1 MKRLLSVCLSLCI
14 MVSVFVSFDITASA
28 KTNLKKTTVS
38 ASNTSSGVNVS
49 WKKVSGAKSYKVYRK
64 ASGAKKYSALKSTNN
79 KTVKYLDKKVS
90 AGKTYSYQVVA
101 VKGKETSKSKAKSI
115 TRLLAP
121 KNVKVQSYVKNNYYV
136 DKSYIDIDSAKLFVD
151 DPGKPDNNV
160 MGVKITWTRSKGANK
175 YDIYR
180 KIVGGKFEKIK
191 TTGNTSAYVDEDIY
205 YIDDDSYSYKVKKC
219 YYKVVARRSKSTSS
233 SSTVRK
239 ITYIDPMKVSTESY
253 ASGMFLGWGF
263 SVNECID
270 GYKIYRSTNGKNG
283 KYSLIAKLSK
293 NTLEFTDKN
302 VEFNKTYYYKMVAY
316 KGSLNSVA
324 IITKTQYKPM
334 KTVNVSVGA
343 TDDSVKKS
351 FEKAIKRS
359 DLGDTTVD
367 DLKPYLRFTS
377 LNKKIATISRDFV
390 VTGVS
395 KGQVKAKFDLLL
407 DDKSYEAGFIL
418 INVN

>member
-38 ASNTSSGVNVS
+38 ASNISNGINVS

-64 ASGAKKYSALKSTNN
+64 APGAKKYSVVKKTNN

-101 VKGKETSKSKAKSI
+101 VKGKDYSKSKTKSI

-151 DPGKPDNNV
+151 DPGEPDNNV
-160 MGVKITWTRSKGANK
+160 MGIKITWTRSKGANK

-191 TTGNTSAYVDEDIY
+191 TTGNTSSYVDEDIY

-253 ASGMFLGWGF
+253 ASGMFLGWGY
-263 SVNECID
+263 SVNEGID

>member
-1 MKRLLSVCLSLCI
+1 MKRLLSICLSLCI

-38 ASNTSSGVNVS
+38 ASNISNGINVS

-64 ASGAKKYSALKSTNN
+64 ASGAKKYSVVKKTNN
-79 KTVKYLDKKVS
+79 KIVKYLDKKVS

-101 VKGKETSKSKAKSI
+101 VKGKDYSKSKAKSI

-121 KNVKVQSYVKNNYYV
+121 QNVKVQSYVKNNYYV

-160 MGVKITWTRSKGANK
+160 MGVKITWTKSKGANK

-191 TTGNTSAYVDEDIY
+191 TTGNISAYVDEDIY
-205 YIDDDSYSYKVKKC
+205 YIDDDSYKVKKC

-239 ITYIDPMKVSTESY
+239 ITYIDPRKVSTESY
-253 ASGMFLGWGF
+253 ASGMFLGWGSSF
-263 SVNECID
+263 NECID

-293 NTLEFTDKN
+293 KTLKFTDKN

-377 LNKKIATISRDFV
+377 LNNKIATISRDFV

-407 DDKSYEAGFIL
+407 DGKSYEAGFIL

>member
-38 ASNTSSGVNVS
+38 ASNISNGINVS

-64 ASGAKKYSALKSTNN
+64 ASGAKKYSVVKKTNN

-101 VKGKETSKSKAKSI
+101 VKGKDYSKSKTKSI

-151 DPGKPDNNV
+151 DPGEPDNNV
-160 MGVKITWTRSKGANK
+160 MGVKITWTKSKGANK

-205 YIDDDSYSYKVKKC
+205 YIDDDSYKVKKC

-253 ASGMFLGWGF
+253 ASGMFLGWGY

-302 VEFNKTYYYKMVAY
+302 VEFNKTYYYKIVAY

>member
-38 ASNTSSGVNVS
+38 ASNISNGINVS
-49 WKKVSGAKSYKVYRK
+49 WKKVSGAKSYKLYRK
-64 ASGAKKYSALKSTNN
+64 ASGAKKYSVVKKTNN

-101 VKGKETSKSKAKSI
+101 VKGKDYSKSKTKSI

-151 DPGKPDNNV
+151 DPGEPDNNV
-160 MGVKITWTRSKGANK
+160 MGVKITWTKSKGANK

-205 YIDDDSYSYKVKKC
+205 YIDDDSYKVKKC

-253 ASGMFLGWGF
+253 ASGMFLGWGY

-302 VEFNKTYYYKMVAY
+302 VEFNKTYYYKIVAY

>member
-1 MKRLLSVCLSLCI
+1 MKRLLSVCLSLCV

-38 ASNTSSGVNVS
+38 ASNISNGINVS
-49 WKKVSGAKSYKVYRK
+49 WKKVSGAKSYKLYRK
-64 ASGAKKYSALKSTNN
+64 ASGANKYSVVKKTNN

-101 VKGKETSKSKAKSI
+101 VKGKDYSKSKTKSI

-151 DPGKPDNNV
+151 DPGEPDNNV
-160 MGVKITWTRSKGANK
+160 MGIKITWTRSKGANK

-191 TTGNTSAYVDEDIY
+191 TTGNTSSYVDEDIY

-253 ASGMFLGWGF
+253 ASGMFLGWGY
-263 SVNECID
+263 SVNEGID

>member
-14 MVSVFVSFDITASA
+14 MMSVFVSFDITASA

-38 ASNTSSGVNVS
+38 ASNISNGINVS
-49 WKKVSGAKSYKVYRK
+49 WKKVSGAKSYKLYRK
-64 ASGAKKYSALKSTNN
+64 ASGAKKYSVVKKTNN

-101 VKGKETSKSKAKSI
+101 VKGKDYSKSKTKSI

-151 DPGKPDNNV
+151 DPGEPDNNV
-160 MGVKITWTRSKGANK
+160 MGVKITWTKSKGANK

-219 YYKVVARRSKSTSS
+219 YYKVVARRNKSTSS

-253 ASGMFLGWGF
+253 ASGMFLGWGY

-302 VEFNKTYYYKMVAY
+302 VEFNKTYYYKIVAY

>member
-38 ASNTSSGVNVS
+38 VSNTSNGINVS

-64 ASGAKKYSALKSTNN
+64 APGAKKYSVVKKTNN

-160 MGVKITWTRSKGANK
+160 MGVKITWTKSKGANK

-191 TTGNTSAYVDEDIY
+191 TTGNISAYVDEDIY
-205 YIDDDSYSYKVKKC
+205 YIDDDSYKVKKC
-219 YYKVVARRSKSTSS
+219 YYKVVARRNKSTIS

-253 ASGMFLGWGF
+253 ASGMFLGWGS
-263 SVNECID
+263 SVNECSD

-293 NTLEFTDKN
+293 NTLKFTDKN

-377 LNKKIATISRDFV
+377 LNNKIATISRDFV

-395 KGQVKAKFDLLL
+395 KGQVKAKFDLLIEG
-407 DDKSYEAGFIL
+407 KSYEAGFIL

>member
-1 MKRLLSVCLSLCI
+1 
-14 MVSVFVSFDITASA
+14 
-28 KTNLKKTTVS
+28 
-38 ASNTSSGVNVS
+38 
-49 WKKVSGAKSYKVYRK
+49 
-64 ASGAKKYSALKSTNN
+64 
-79 KTVKYLDKKVS
+79 
-90 AGKTYSYQVVA
+90 
-101 VKGKETSKSKAKSI
+101 
-115 TRLLAP
+115 
-121 KNVKVQSYVKNNYYV
+121 
-136 DKSYIDIDSAKLFVD
+136 
-151 DPGKPDNNV
+151 
-160 MGVKITWTRSKGANK
+160 
-175 YDIYR
+175 
-180 KIVGGKFEKIK
+180 
-191 TTGNTSAYVDEDIY
+191 
-205 YIDDDSYSYKVKKC
+205 
-219 YYKVVARRSKSTSS
+219 
-233 SSTVRK
+233 
-239 ITYIDPMKVSTESY
+239 MKVSTESY
-253 ASGMFLGWGF
+253 ASGMFLGWGY

-302 VEFNKTYYYKMVAY
+302 VEFNKTYYYKIVAY

>member
-14 MVSVFVSFDITASA
+14 MVSVFVPFDITASA
-28 KTNLKKTTVS
+28 KTTMKKTTVS
-38 ASNTSSGVNVS
+38 VSNTSSGVNVS

-64 ASGAKKYSALKSTNN
+64 ASGAKKYSAVKSTNN

-101 VKGKETSKSKAKSI
+101 VKGKETSKSKTKSI

-121 KNVKVQSYVKNNYYV
+121 QNVKVQSYVKNNYYV

-151 DPGKPDNNV
+151 DPGEPDNNV
-160 MGVKITWTRSKGANK
+160 MGVKITWTKSKGANK

-191 TTGNTSAYVDEDIY
+191 TTGNISAYVDEDIY
-205 YIDDDSYSYKVKKC
+205 YIDDDSYKVKKC

>member
-38 ASNTSSGVNVS
+38 ASNISNGINVS

-64 ASGAKKYSALKSTNN
+64 ASGAKKYSVVKKTNN

-101 VKGKETSKSKAKSI
+101 VKGKDYSKSKTKSI

-151 DPGKPDNNV
+151 DPGEPDNNV
-160 MGVKITWTRSKGANK
+160 MGVKITWTKSKGANK

-205 YIDDDSYSYKVKKC
+205 YIDDDSYKVKKC

-253 ASGMFLGWGF
+253 ASGMFLGWGY

>member
-14 MVSVFVSFDITASA
+14 MMSVFVSFDITASA

-38 ASNTSSGVNVS
+38 ASNISNGINVS

-64 ASGAKKYSALKSTNN
+64 ASGAKKYSVVKKTNN

-101 VKGKETSKSKAKSI
+101 VKGKDYSKSKTKSI

-151 DPGKPDNNV
+151 DPGEPDNNV
-160 MGVKITWTRSKGANK
+160 MGVKITWTKSKGANK

-205 YIDDDSYSYKVKKC
+205 YIDDDSYKVKKC

-253 ASGMFLGWGF
+253 ASGMFLGWGY

>member
-38 ASNTSSGVNVS
+38 ASNISNGINVS

-64 ASGAKKYSALKSTNN
+64 ASGAKKYSVVKKTNS

-101 VKGKETSKSKAKSI
+101 VKGKETSKSKTKSI

-151 DPGKPDNNV
+151 DPGEPDNNV
-160 MGVKITWTRSKGANK
+160 MGVKITWTKSKGANK

-219 YYKVVARRSKSTSS
+219 YYKVVARRNKSTSS

-253 ASGMFLGWGF
+253 ASGMFLGWGYG
-263 SVNECID
+263 VNECID

-302 VEFNKTYYYKMVAY
+302 VEFNKTYYYKIVAY

>member
-14 MVSVFVSFDITASA
+14 MMSVFVSFDITASA

-38 ASNTSSGVNVS
+38 ASNISNGINVS

-64 ASGAKKYSALKSTNN
+64 ASGAKKYSVVKKTNN

-101 VKGKETSKSKAKSI
+101 VKGKDYSKSKTKSI

-151 DPGKPDNNV
+151 DPGEPDNNV
-160 MGVKITWTRSKGANK
+160 MGVKITWTKSKGANK

-205 YIDDDSYSYKVKKC
+205 YIDDDSYKVKKC

-253 ASGMFLGWGF
+253 ASGMFLGWGY

-270 GYKIYRSTNGKNG
+270 GYKIYPSTNGKNG

>member
-38 ASNTSSGVNVS
+38 ASNISNGINVS
-49 WKKVSGAKSYKVYRK
+49 WKKVSGAKSYKLYRK
-64 ASGAKKYSALKSTNN
+64 ASGAKKYSVVKKTNN

-101 VKGKETSKSKAKSI
+101 VKGKETSKSKTKSI

-151 DPGKPDNNV
+151 DPGEPDNNV
-160 MGVKITWTRSKGANK
+160 MGIKITWTKSKGANK

-191 TTGNTSAYVDEDIY
+191 TTGNTSSYVDEDIY

-253 ASGMFLGWGF
+253 ASGMFLGWGY
-263 SVNECID
+263 SVNEGID

>member
-1 MKRLLSVCLSLCI
+1 M
-14 MVSVFVSFDITASA
+14 MSVFVSFDITASA

-38 ASNTSSGVNVS
+38 ASNISNGINVS

-64 ASGAKKYSALKSTNN
+64 ASGAKKYSVVKKTNN

-101 VKGKETSKSKAKSI
+101 VKGKDYSKSKTKSI

-151 DPGKPDNNV
+151 DPGEPDNNV
-160 MGVKITWTRSKGANK
+160 MGVKITWTKSKGANK

-205 YIDDDSYSYKVKKC
+205 YIDDDSYKVKKC

-253 ASGMFLGWGF
+253 ASGMFLGWGY

>member
-14 MVSVFVSFDITASA
+14 MMSVFVSFDITASA

-38 ASNTSSGVNVS
+38 ASNISNGINVS
-49 WKKVSGAKSYKVYRK
+49 WKKVSGAK
-64 ASGAKKYSALKSTNN
+64 KYSVVKKTNN

-101 VKGKETSKSKAKSI
+101 VKGKDYSKSKTKSI

-151 DPGKPDNNV
+151 DPGEPDNNV
-160 MGVKITWTRSKGANK
+160 MGVKITWTKSKGANK

-205 YIDDDSYSYKVKKC
+205 YIDDDSYKVKKC

-253 ASGMFLGWGF
+253 ASGMFLGWGY

>member
-38 ASNTSSGVNVS
+38 ASNISNGINVS
-49 WKKVSGAKSYKVYRK
+49 WKKVSGAKSYKLYRK
-64 ASGAKKYSALKSTNN
+64 ASGANKYSVVKKTNN

-101 VKGKETSKSKAKSI
+101 VKGKDYSKSKTKSI

-151 DPGKPDNNV
+151 DPGEPDNNV
-160 MGVKITWTRSKGANK
+160 MGIKITWTRSKGANK

-191 TTGNTSAYVDEDIY
+191 TTGNTSSYVDEDIY

-253 ASGMFLGWGF
+253 ASGMFLGWGY
-263 SVNECID
+263 SVNEGID

>member
-38 ASNTSSGVNVS
+38 ASNISNGINVS

-64 ASGAKKYSALKSTNN
+64 ASGAKKYSVVKKTNN

-160 MGVKITWTRSKGANK
+160 MGVKITWTKSKGANK

-191 TTGNTSAYVDEDIY
+191 TTGNISAYVDEDIY

-343 TDDSVKKS
+343 TDYSVKKS

-377 LNKKIATISRDFV
+377 LNNKIATISRDFV

>member
-14 MVSVFVSFDITASA
+14 MVSAFVSFDITASA

-38 ASNTSSGVNVS
+38 ASNISNGINVS

-64 ASGAKKYSALKSTNN
+64 TSGAKKYSVVKKTNS

-101 VKGKETSKSKAKSI
+101 VKGKETSKSKTKSI

-151 DPGKPDNNV
+151 DPGEPDNNV
-160 MGVKITWTRSKGANK
+160 MGIKITWIKSKGANK

-180 KIVGGKFEKIK
+180 KILGGKFEKIK
-191 TTGNTSAYVDEDIY
+191 TTGNTSSYVDEDIY

-253 ASGMFLGWGF
+253 ASGMFLGWGY
-263 SVNECID
+263 SVNEGID

-302 VEFNKTYYYKMVAY
+302 VEFNKTYYYKIVAY

-359 DLGDTTVD
+359 GLGDTTVD

>member
-28 KTNLKKTTVS
+28 KTTMKKTTVS
-38 ASNTSSGVNVS
+38 ASNISNGINVS

-64 ASGAKKYSALKSTNN
+64 APGAKKYSVVKKTNN

-121 KNVKVQSYVKNNYYV
+121 QNVKVQSYVKNNYYV
-136 DKSYIDIDSAKLFVD
+136 EKGYMDIDSAKLFVD
-151 DPGKPDNNV
+151 DPGTPDNNV
-160 MGVKITWTRSKGANK
+160 MGVKITWTKSKGANK

-191 TTGNTSAYVDEDIY
+191 TTGNISTYVDEDIY
-205 YIDDDSYSYKVKKC
+205 YIDDDSYKVKKC
-219 YYKVVARRSKSTSS
+219 YYKVVARRSKSTSL

-253 ASGMFLGWGF
+253 ASGMFLGWGY

-293 NTLEFTDKN
+293 NTLKFTDKN

-377 LNKKIATISRDFV
+377 LNNKIATISRDFV

-395 KGQVKAKFDLLL
+395 KGQVKAKFDLLI
-407 DDKSYEAGFIL
+407 DGKSYEAGFIL

>member
-1 MKRLLSVCLSLCI
+1 MKRLLSICLSLCI

-38 ASNTSSGVNVS
+38 ASNISNGINVS

-64 ASGAKKYSALKSTNN
+64 APGAKKYSVVKKTNN

-101 VKGKETSKSKAKSI
+101 VKGKETSKSKTKSI

-151 DPGKPDNNV
+151 DPGEPDNNV
-160 MGVKITWTRSKGANK
+160 MGIKITWTKSKGANK

-180 KIVGGKFEKIK
+180 KILGGKFEKIK
-191 TTGNTSAYVDEDIY
+191 TTGNTSSYVDEDIY

-253 ASGMFLGWGF
+253 ASGMFLGWGY
-263 SVNECID
+263 SVNEGID

-283 KYSLIAKLSK
+283 KYSLIAKPSK

-302 VEFNKTYYYKMVAY
+302 VEFNKTYYYKIVAY

>member
-28 KTNLKKTTVS
+28 KTTMKKTTVS
-38 ASNTSSGVNVS
+38 ASNISNGINVS

-64 ASGAKKYSALKSTNN
+64 APGAKKYSVVKKTNN

-101 VKGKETSKSKAKSI
+101 VKGKETSKSKTKSI

-121 KNVKVQSYVKNNYYV
+121 QNVKVQSYVKNNYYV

-151 DPGKPDNNV
+151 DPGEPDNNV
-160 MGVKITWTRSKGANK
+160 MGVKITWTKSKGANK

-191 TTGNTSAYVDEDIY
+191 TTGNISAYVDEDIY
-205 YIDDDSYSYKVKKC
+205 YIDDDSYKVKKC

>member
-14 MVSVFVSFDITASA
+14 MVSAFVSFDITASA

-38 ASNTSSGVNVS
+38 ASNISNGINVS

-64 ASGAKKYSALKSTNN
+64 APGAKKYSVVKKTNS

-101 VKGKETSKSKAKSI
+101 VKGKETSKSKTKSI

-151 DPGKPDNNV
+151 DPGEPDNNV
-160 MGVKITWTRSKGANK
+160 MGIKITWTKSKGANK

-180 KIVGGKFEKIK
+180 KILGGKFEKIK
-191 TTGNTSAYVDEDIY
+191 TTGNTSSYVDEDIY

-253 ASGMFLGWGF
+253 ASGMFLGWGY
-263 SVNECID
+263 SVNEGID

-302 VEFNKTYYYKMVAY
+302 VEFNKTYYYKIVAY

-359 DLGDTTVD
+359 GLGDTTVD

>member
-14 MVSVFVSFDITASA
+14 MMSVFVSFDITASA

-38 ASNTSSGVNVS
+38 ASNISNGINVS

-64 ASGAKKYSALKSTNN
+64 ASGAKKYSVVKKTNN

-101 VKGKETSKSKAKSI
+101 VKGKDYSKSKTKSI

-151 DPGKPDNNV
+151 DPGEPDNNV
-160 MGVKITWTRSKGANK
+160 MGVKITWTKSKGANK

-219 YYKVVARRSKSTSS
+219 YYKVVARRNKSTSS

-253 ASGMFLGWGF
+253 ASGMFLGWGY

-302 VEFNKTYYYKMVAY
+302 VEFNKTYYYKIVAY

>member
-14 MVSVFVSFDITASA
+14 MVSVFISFDITASA

-38 ASNTSSGVNVS
+38 ASNISNGINVS

-64 ASGAKKYSALKSTNN
+64 ASGAKKYSVVKKTNN

-151 DPGKPDNNV
+151 DPGEPDNNV
-160 MGVKITWTRSKGANK
+160 MGVKITWTKSKGANK

-191 TTGNTSAYVDEDIY
+191 TTGNISAYVDEDIY
-205 YIDDDSYSYKVKKC
+205 YIDDDSYKVKKC

-293 NTLEFTDKN
+293 KTLKFTDKN

-377 LNKKIATISRDFV
+377 LNNKIATISRDFV

-395 KGQVKAKFDLLL
+395 KGQVKAKFDLLI
-407 DDKSYEAGFIL
+407 DGKSYEAGFIL

>member
-38 ASNTSSGVNVS
+38 ASNISNGINVS

-64 ASGAKKYSALKSTNN
+64 ASGAKKYSVVKKTNN

-101 VKGKETSKSKAKSI
+101 VKGKDYSKSKTKSI

-151 DPGKPDNNV
+151 DPGEPDNNV
-160 MGVKITWTRSKGANK
+160 MGVKITWTKSKGANK

-205 YIDDDSYSYKVKKC
+205 LDDDSYKVKKC

-253 ASGMFLGWGF
+253 ASGMFLGWGY